1 VKNFVRLFQQPEISG
16 HVGCRLRWT
25 FAWDS
30 FDLIMHLTGLVIL
43 REQTGNLPICQ
54 LLGHFPKK
62 MLFDRKDGS
71 SKDGIAICILQNISM
86 FFFSIECSI

>member
-1 VKNFVRLFQQPEISG
+1 MDIRLGFIRSHHASYRSSNFKRANWKS
-16 HVGCRLRWT
+16 T
-25 FAWDS
+25 F
-30 FDLIMHLTGLVIL
+30 
-43 REQTGNLPICQ
+43 ICQ

-86 FFFSIECSI
+86 FFFFFFD